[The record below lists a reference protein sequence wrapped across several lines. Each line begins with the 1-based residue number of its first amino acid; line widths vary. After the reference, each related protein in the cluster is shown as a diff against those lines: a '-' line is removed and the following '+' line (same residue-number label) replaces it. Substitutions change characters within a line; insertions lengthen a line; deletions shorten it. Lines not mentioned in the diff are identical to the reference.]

1 MSRIRKKRPAGRTTL
16 PGGPLRAGCRR
27 RWVQSS
33 HYKGLPAAPPNGL
46 FNRRDS
52 VARRNCGAACT
63 FPVPAGRALPSFT
76 LGAAAQRLQ

>member
-1 MSRIRKKRPAGRTTL
+1 MSRIRKKRPAGRTLL
-16 PGGPLRAGCRR
+16 PGGPLRAGYRR
-27 RWVQSS
+27 RWVQSP

-52 VARRNCGAACT
+52 VAAPLWRRAHISAR
-63 FPVPAGRALPSFT
+63 VGRALPSFT